1 MRLQQGISTEIQ
13 ARKVGSVMKVVIDRV
28 EGDYYV
34 GRTQYCSPE
43 VDPEVLVPVSS
54 VRGGALKIGA
64 YYNMKITDS
73 DEFDVY
79 AQPAE

>member
-54 VRGGALKIGA
+54 VRGGTLKIGA